1 MSQVWAD
8 PASSDSTRPAVV
20 VPTAAAGLGRP
31 LASTPSPGWAK
42 VALPMAL
49 SGMAGLAYQI
59 VWTQQLGTWLGHEV
73 GALLAVMAA
82 FFGGLALGA
91 WALGGRVSRST
102 RPGRWLAALEV
113 GIAVWAGVLVL
124 VMPAAGALLLQWIGD
139 GASPG
144 RQWGVAF
151 AGTALLLLPATAAMG
166 ATLPAMQRVLAPVRD
181 AGYAVG
187 GLYAVNTAGAML
199 GVLAAA
205 FWLAPWL
212 GLNATACVAASLNLA
227 CAAMAW
233 RWLAPLRH
241 PAAARTA
248 HTADTSPQ
256 LPAARRTAA
265 LLALAACGLLGIGL
279 EVVVVRVL
287 SQLAE
292 NTVYT
297 YATLLAVYLL
307 GTAAGGGLY
316 QRSLSWRAD
325 SAAVR
330 ATLVAVVALSV
341 LAALLTLQFAPA
353 LKVLLL
359 DPQGASFQAALRTE
373 ATLAL
378 AAFLMPTVAMG
389 ALFSHLAVQAREAGW
404 ALGPALAANT
414 LGAALAAPLVGV
426 LLLPR
431 LGPAALLVALAAAY
445 LLLLPAS
452 AWRSVRGWLPA
463 TAVAAMA
470 WLGPPLQLV
479 QVPEGGRLVSH
490 ADGVLAAVSVVED
503 ADGVR
508 RLHINNREQEG
519 SSATRLSDA
528 RQAWLPL
535 LLHPA
540 PQRVLFLGL
549 GTGVTAASATAPG
562 MVVEAV
568 ELLPEVVQAAGLFVP
583 ALATP
588 GAAGAPQVE
597 VADARRHV
605 RAGGPLYDVVVSDL
619 FHPARSG
626 SGALYTV
633 EHFDAVRQRLAP
645 GGLFCQWLPL
655 HQLDLDSLRSIVAA
669 FLQAH
674 PDAVA
679 VLATNS
685 LDTPVLGLVG
695 RAPGGQAPVWS
706 ADSLA
711 RRMTAA
717 RALPAMAGLQ
727 LDDPWAVPGSLLA
740 DAAALRRLAGS
751 AAANRDDRP
760 TVAYL
765 APQLRNSDTDSPR
778 TRLARVLQDLQA
790 DAPAIFGAPTDAAAT
805 AWQQRLSAYWAARHQ
820 HLRNGM
826 AVQPAANLQAM
837 VAQVRAPLLAT
848 LRTSPDFRPAYD
860 PLLRM
865 ALALH
870 RVDPAAAHRLLADLQ
885 AAAPQRSEAADA
897 LARLP

>member
-8 PASSDSTRPAVV
+8 AARSNAPPADLAGHGRRQTAQRMPAWWQV
-20 VPTAAAGLGRP
+20 AA
-31 LASTPSPGWAK
+31 
-42 VALPMAL
+42 PMAL
-49 SGMAGLAYQI
+49 SGLAGLAYQI

-73 GALLAVMAA
+73 GALLAVVAA

-102 RPGRWLAALEV
+102 RPGRWLAALEAV
-113 GIAVWAGVLVL
+113 IALWALVLVL
-124 VMPAAGALLLQWIGD
+124 VMPAAGALLLGWIGD
-139 GASPG
+139 EASPW

-151 AGTALLLLPATAAMG
+151 VGTALLLLPATAAMG
-166 ATLPAMQRVLAPVRD
+166 ATLPAMQRVLAPLRG

-187 GLYAVNTAGAML
+187 GLYAVNTAGALL

-212 GLNATACVAASLNLA
+212 GLSATACVAAGLNLA

-233 RWLAPLRH
+233 RWLAPLQR
-241 PAAARTA
+241 PAPADATLPGAAA
-248 HTADTSPQ
+248 
-256 LPAARRTAA
+256 PASAPARRSATLWA
-265 LLALAACGLLGIGL
+265 LSACGLLGIGL
-279 EVVVVRVL
+279 QVVVVRVL
-287 SQLAE
+287 SQTAE

-297 YATLLAVYLL
+297 YAILLAVYLL
-307 GTAAGGGLY
+307 GTAAGGALY
-316 QRSLSWRAD
+316 QRSLASRRDSGNLRA
-325 SAAVR
+325 A
-330 ATLVAVVALSV
+330 LVAVVVLSV
-341 LAALLTLQFAPA
+341 LGALLTLSFAPA
-353 LKVLLL
+353 LKALLL
-359 DPQGASFQAALRTE
+359 PRPDAGFQAALWAE
-373 ATLAL
+373 AGLGL
-378 AAFLMPTVAMG
+378 AAFLLPTVAMG
-389 ALFSHLAVQAREAGW
+389 ALFSHLAVQARDAGW

-431 LGPAALLVALAAAY
+431 LGPAAVLVALAAGY

-452 AWRSVRGWLPA
+452 AWRTARAWLPA
-463 TAVAAMA
+463 AGVLGLAV
-470 WLGPPLQLV
+470 LGPPLQHV
-479 QVPEGGRLVSH
+479 QVPDGGRLLSH

-519 SSATRLSDA
+519 SSATRLADA

-540 PQRVLFLGL
+540 PQQALFLGL
-549 GTGVTAASATAPG
+549 GTGVTAASASAPG
-562 MVVEAV
+562 LVVEAV
-568 ELLPEVVQAAGLFVP
+568 ELLPEVVQAAALFVP

-588 GAAGAPQVE
+588 GVAGAPQVR

-605 RAGGPLYDVVVSDL
+605 RAGGPLHDVIVSDL

-626 SGALYTV
+626 SGALYTA
-633 EHFDAVRQRLAP
+633 EHFEAVRQRLAP

-655 HQLDLDSLRSIVAA
+655 HQLDLASLRSIVAA

-679 VLATNS
+679 LLATNS
-685 LDTPVLGLVG
+685 LDTPVIGLLG
-695 RAPGGQAPVWS
+695 RAPGGAGPAWS

-711 RRMTAA
+711 ARLAGARR
-717 RALPAMAGLQ
+717 LPALAGLQ

-740 DAAALRRLAGS
+740 DATALRRFAGS
-751 AAANRDDRP
+751 AAANTDDHP

-765 APQLRNSDTDSPR
+765 APRLRNGTSDNPR
-778 TRLARVLQDLQA
+778 TRLAQVLDGLQA
-790 DAPAIFGAPTDAAAT
+790 DAPAIFGPPADAAAA
-805 AWQQRLSAYWAARHQ
+805 AWQQRLGAYWQARHQ

-826 AVQPAANLQAM
+826 AVQPASSLQAM
-837 VAQVRAPLLAT
+837 LAQVQAPLLAT
-848 LRTSPDFRPAYD
+848 LQTSPDFRPAYD

-870 RVDPAAAHRLLADLQ
+870 RDDPAAARRLLGSLQ
-885 AAAPQRSEAADA
+885 AAAPQRSEAAEA

>member
-1 MSQVWAD
+1 MSQVGAD
-8 PASSDSTRPAVV
+8 PARMEAAPG
-20 VPTAAAGLGRP
+20 AAAVPQDAARHRGR
-31 LASTPSPGWAK
+31 AAAAPGWAR
-42 VALPMAL
+42 VAVPMAL

-91 WALGGRVSRST
+91 WALGGRVARST
-102 RPGRWLAALEV
+102 RPGRWLAALELV
-113 GIAVWAGVLVL
+113 IALWAGVLVL

-139 GASPG
+139 GAAPWH
-144 RQWGVAF
+144 QWAVSF
-151 AGTALLLLPATAAMG
+151 TGTGLLLLPATAAMG
-166 ATLPAMQRVLAPVRD
+166 ATLPAMQRVLAPLRD
-181 AGYAVG
+181 AGFAVG
-187 GLYAVNTAGAML
+187 GLYAVNTAGAVV

-212 GLNATACVAASLNLA
+212 GLNATALVAASLNLA

-233 RWLAPLRH
+233 RWLAPLRRTA
-241 PAAARTA
+241 PAATA
-248 HTADTSPQ
+248 VAGT
-256 LPAARRTAA
+256 LPSATGGRAGPKA

-297 YATLLAVYLL
+297 YAVLLAVYLL
-307 GTAAGGGLY
+307 GTALGGGLY
-316 QRSLSWRAD
+316 QRSLASRLD

-330 ATLVAVVALSV
+330 AALVVMVALSV
-341 LAALLTLQFAPA
+341 LATLVALQFAPA
-353 LKVLLL
+353 LKAVLLDDL
-359 DPQGASFQAALRTE
+359 TGASFQAALRAE
-373 ATLAL
+373 AGLAM
-378 AAFLMPTVAMG
+378 AAFLLPTMAMG

-404 ALGPALAANT
+404 TLGPALAANT

-426 LLLPR
+426 VLLPG
-431 LGPAALLVALAAAY
+431 LGPAALLLALAAAY
-445 LLLLPAS
+445 LLLLPAA
-452 AWRSVRGWLPA
+452 AWRSARAWLPA
-463 TAVAAMA
+463 AAVAVMA
-470 WLGPPLQLV
+470 WLVPPLQLV
-479 QVPEGGRLVSH
+479 QVPEGGRLLRH

-519 SSATRLSDA
+519 SSATRFADA

-540 PQRVLFLGL
+540 PRQALFLGL
-549 GTGVTAASATAPG
+549 GTGVTAASASAPDLA
-562 MVVEAV
+562 VEAV

-583 ALATP
+583 ALAAP
-588 GAAGAPQVE
+588 GSAGAPQLR

-605 RAGGPLYDVVVSDL
+605 RAGGPLHDVIVADL

-633 EHFDAVRQRLAP
+633 EHFEAVRQRLAP

-655 HQLDLDSLRSIVAA
+655 HQLDLASLRSIVAA

-679 VLATNS
+679 VLATHS
-685 LDTPVLGLVG
+685 LDTPVLGLVARVPG
-695 RAPGGQAPVWS
+695 GPAPGWS
-706 ADSLA
+706 AAHLA
-711 RRMTAA
+711 RRLAQA
-717 RALPAMAGLQ
+717 RGLPALAGLQ
-727 LDDPWAVPGSLLA
+727 LEDPWAVPGSLLA
-740 DAAALRRLAGS
+740 DSTALRRLAGT
-751 AAANRDDRP
+751 AAPNRDDRP

-765 APQLRNSDTDSPR
+765 APRLRNSASDSPR
-778 TRLARVLQDLQA
+778 TRLAQVLDALQA
-790 DAPAIFGAPTDAAAT
+790 DPAAIFGPPADAEAA
-805 AWQQRLSAYWAARHQ
+805 AWQQRLAAYWAARHQ
-820 HLRNGM
+820 HLHNGM
-826 AVQPAANLQAM
+826 AVQPAASLQAM
-837 VAQVRAPLLAT
+837 VAQVRGPLLAT

-865 ALALH
+865 ALALQ
-870 RVDPAAAHRLLADLQ
+870 RDDPAAARRLLAELQ
-885 AAAPQRSEAADA
+885 AAAPQRDEAAMA